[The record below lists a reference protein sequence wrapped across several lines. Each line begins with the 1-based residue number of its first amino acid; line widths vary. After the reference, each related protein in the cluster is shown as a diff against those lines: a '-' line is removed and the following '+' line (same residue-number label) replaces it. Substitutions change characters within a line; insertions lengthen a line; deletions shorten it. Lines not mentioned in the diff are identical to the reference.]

1 MVTHSGLS
9 EVNEAIDYST
19 PDLGGGVHIY
29 LLLAGVSSSTM
40 INKSQADMCEAET
53 IPEKS
58 SKAAGRINVS
68 SQDTP
73 CSVSFHY

>member
-1 MVTHSGLS
+1 MRQLIIQHL
-9 EVNEAIDYST
+9 N
-19 PDLGGGVHIY
+19 GGEVHIY
-29 LLLAGVSSSTM
+29 LHLAGVSSSTM

-68 SQDTP
+68 SQRH
-73 CSVSFHY
+73 SLLSFISLLT